1 MKRNFR
7 MNWKGSSKYFDT
19 DVENLGKVDYGEE
32 FLTIT
37 MKVRIIRVSKRGN
50 NAQLTR
56 MRSEVRLL

>member
-1 MKRNFR
+1 MKGNFR

-37 MKVRIIRVSKRGN
+37 MKVRIIRVSKRVN

-56 MRSEVRLL
+56 MRSEFRLL

>member
-1 MKRNFR
+1 MKGNFR

-32 FLTIT
+32 FLTLT

-56 MRSEVRLL
+56 MPSEFRLL

>member
-1 MKRNFR
+1 MKGNFR

-56 MRSEVRLL
+56 MPSEFRLL

>member
-1 MKRNFR
+1 
-7 MNWKGSSKYFDT
+7 MNWRGSSKYFDT

-32 FLTIT
+32 FLTLT

-56 MRSEVRLL
+56 MRSEFRLL

>member
-1 MKRNFR
+1 MKGNFR

-32 FLTIT
+32 FLTLT

-56 MRSEVRLL
+56 MRSEFRLL

>member
-1 MKRNFR
+1 

-56 MRSEVRLL
+56 MPSEFRLL

>member
-1 MKRNFR
+1 